1 LQAALKYSKFGDLQ
15 AAPKQSQ
22 FNRKDKKMSNDGQ
35 NNGIAMIFAFV
46 SGFMAGA
53 VISLLYAPSS
63 GKETRQKI
71 RDTSIEAKNRTVEF
85 ANQAGD
91 SARQGVQTIVEQG
104 KESVHHIVD
113 GGKERI
119 HQASEQVKSAVE
131 TGRKVSA
138 DVRSKIAGSI
148 PGVDDAEETEEA

>member
-1 LQAALKYSKFGDLQ
+1 
-15 AAPKQSQ
+15 
-22 FNRKDKKMSNDGQ
+22 MSNNGQ

-91 SARQGVQTIVEQG
+91 SARQGVQTIMEQG
-104 KESVHHIVD
+104 KESVHHIVG

>member
-1 LQAALKYSKFGDLQ
+1 
-15 AAPKQSQ
+15 
-22 FNRKDKKMSNDGQ
+22 MSNNGQ

-71 RDTSIEAKNRTVEF
+71 RDTSIEAKNRTVEL
-85 ANQAGD
+85 ANQTGD
-91 SARQGVQTIVEQG
+91 SARQGVQTIMEQG